1 MRKDHFQLYDSLR
14 GLGLSFAITIAVGLF
29 VAFILRDGTSVDLP
43 LIGIASAMCLAITFI
58 SFLIWALVNGIHSH
72 QFLRLYHLGGLSRKE
87 SFRRVWLYAFAA
99 FLFAGLFMA
108 VVASPL
114 SFAVD
119 DPHSV
124 LIMPVAFLGT
134 VIAGLLVN
142 AIGQLESDIY
152 RDTGIRPDV
161 YELYEDAPDGSRKR
175 VLVIEVPS
183 RPVGKVFKFEDVPLM
198 RVGEEL
204 KPMDDKTYL
213 SIIQEQEPDFSELI
227 CPECLLRIWTRLP
240 LTS

>member
-142 AIGQLESDIY
+142 AIGQLFAMMAYTIPSKVVA
-152 RDTGIRPDV
+152 GISIALAAFLILALLDEEVIPAIALGIIAFVLDWFLFVKRRCP
-161 YELYEDAPDGSRKR
+161 LGST
-175 VLVIEVPS
+175 
-183 RPVGKVFKFEDVPLM
+183 
-198 RVGEEL
+198 
-204 KPMDDKTYL
+204 KP
-213 SIIQEQEPDFSELI
+213 E
-227 CPECLLRIWTRLP
+227 
-240 LTS
+240 

>member
-43 LIGIASAMCLAITFI
+43 LIGIASAMCIAITFI

-99 FLFAGLFMA
+99 FLFAGLVMA
-108 VVASPL
+108 VVAGPL
-114 SFAVD
+114 ALAVD
-119 DPHSV
+119 DPYSV
-124 LIMPVAFLGT
+124 LIMPVAFIGT

-142 AIGQLESDIY
+142 AIGQLFAMMAYTIPSKLVA
-152 RDTGIRPDV
+152 GISIALAAFLILALLDEEVIPAIAVGIIAFVLDWFLFVKRRCP
-161 YELYEDAPDGSRKR
+161 LGST
-175 VLVIEVPS
+175 
-183 RPVGKVFKFEDVPLM
+183 
-198 RVGEEL
+198 
-204 KPMDDKTYL
+204 KP
-213 SIIQEQEPDFSELI
+213 E
-227 CPECLLRIWTRLP
+227 
-240 LTS
+240 

>member
-43 LIGIASAMCLAITFI
+43 LIGIASAMCIAITFI

-142 AIGQLESDIY
+142 AIGQLFAMMAYTIPSKVVA
-152 RDTGIRPDV
+152 GISIALAAFLILALLDEEVIPAIALGIIAFVLDWFLFVKRRCP
-161 YELYEDAPDGSRKR
+161 LGST
-175 VLVIEVPS
+175 
-183 RPVGKVFKFEDVPLM
+183 
-198 RVGEEL
+198 
-204 KPMDDKTYL
+204 KP
-213 SIIQEQEPDFSELI
+213 E
-227 CPECLLRIWTRLP
+227 
-240 LTS
+240 

>member
-99 FLFAGLFMA
+99 FLFAGLVMA

-142 AIGQLESDIY
+142 AIGQLFAMMVYTIPSKVVA
-152 RDTGIRPDV
+152 GISIALVAFLILALLDEEVIPAIAVGIIAFVLDWFLFVKRRCP
-161 YELYEDAPDGSRKR
+161 LGST
-175 VLVIEVPS
+175 
-183 RPVGKVFKFEDVPLM
+183 
-198 RVGEEL
+198 
-204 KPMDDKTYL
+204 KP
-213 SIIQEQEPDFSELI
+213 E
-227 CPECLLRIWTRLP
+227 
-240 LTS
+240 

>member
-142 AIGQLESDIY
+142 AIGQLFAMMAYTIPSKVVA
-152 RDTGIRPDV
+152 GISIAFAAFLILALLDEEVIPAIALGIIAFVLDWFLFVKRRCP
-161 YELYEDAPDGSRKR
+161 LGST
-175 VLVIEVPS
+175 
-183 RPVGKVFKFEDVPLM
+183 
-198 RVGEEL
+198 
-204 KPMDDKTYL
+204 KP
-213 SIIQEQEPDFSELI
+213 E
-227 CPECLLRIWTRLP
+227 
-240 LTS
+240 

>member
-99 FLFAGLFMA
+99 FLFAGLVMA
-108 VVASPL
+108 VVAGPL
-114 SFAVD
+114 ALAVD
-119 DPHSV
+119 DPYSV

-134 VIAGLLVN
+134 IIAGLLVN
-142 AIGQLESDIY
+142 AIGQLFAMMAYTIPSKLVA
-152 RDTGIRPDV
+152 GISIALAAFLILALLDEEVIPAIAIGVIAFVLDWFLFVKRRCP
-161 YELYEDAPDGSRKR
+161 LGST
-175 VLVIEVPS
+175 
-183 RPVGKVFKFEDVPLM
+183 
-198 RVGEEL
+198 
-204 KPMDDKTYL
+204 KP
-213 SIIQEQEPDFSELI
+213 E
-227 CPECLLRIWTRLP
+227 
-240 LTS
+240 

>member
-43 LIGIASAMCLAITFI
+43 LIGIASAMCIAITFI

-99 FLFAGLFMA
+99 FLFAGLVMA
-108 VVASPL
+108 VVAGPL
-114 SFAVD
+114 ALAVD
-119 DPHSV
+119 DPYSV

-134 VIAGLLVN
+134 IIAGLLVN
-142 AIGQLESDIY
+142 AIGQLFAMMAYTIPSKLVA
-152 RDTGIRPDV
+152 GISIALAAFLILALLDEEVIPAIAIGVIAFVLDWFLFVKRRCP
-161 YELYEDAPDGSRKR
+161 LGST
-175 VLVIEVPS
+175 
-183 RPVGKVFKFEDVPLM
+183 
-198 RVGEEL
+198 
-204 KPMDDKTYL
+204 KP
-213 SIIQEQEPDFSELI
+213 E
-227 CPECLLRIWTRLP
+227 
-240 LTS
+240 

>member
-43 LIGIASAMCLAITFI
+43 LIGIASAMCIAITFI

-87 SFRRVWLYAFAA
+87 SFRRVWLYSFAA

-119 DPHSV
+119 DLHSV

-142 AIGQLESDIY
+142 AIGQLFAMMVYTIPSKLVA
-152 RDTGIRPDV
+152 GISIALAAFLILALLDEEVIPAIVLGIIAFVLDWFLFVKRRCP
-161 YELYEDAPDGSRKR
+161 LGST
-175 VLVIEVPS
+175 
-183 RPVGKVFKFEDVPLM
+183 
-198 RVGEEL
+198 
-204 KPMDDKTYL
+204 KP
-213 SIIQEQEPDFSELI
+213 E
-227 CPECLLRIWTRLP
+227 
-240 LTS
+240 

>member
-1 MRKDHFQLYDSLR
+1 MRKDHFQLYESLR

-43 LIGIASAMCLAITFI
+43 LIGIVSAMCIAITFI

-99 FLFAGLFMA
+99 FLFAGLVMA
-108 VVASPL
+108 VVAGPL
-114 SFAVD
+114 ALAVD
-119 DPHSV
+119 DPYSV

-142 AIGQLESDIY
+142 AIGQLFAMMVYTIPSKVVA
-152 RDTGIRPDV
+152 GISIALAAFLILALLDEEVIPAIALGIIAFVLDWFLFVKRRCP
-161 YELYEDAPDGSRKR
+161 LGST
-175 VLVIEVPS
+175 
-183 RPVGKVFKFEDVPLM
+183 
-198 RVGEEL
+198 
-204 KPMDDKTYL
+204 KP
-213 SIIQEQEPDFSELI
+213 E
-227 CPECLLRIWTRLP
+227 
-240 LTS
+240 

>member
-1 MRKDHFQLYDSLR
+1 MRKDHFQLYESLR

-43 LIGIASAMCLAITFI
+43 LIGIASAMCIAITFI

-99 FLFAGLFMA
+99 FLFAGLVMA
-108 VVASPL
+108 VVAGPL
-114 SFAVD
+114 ALAVD
-119 DPHSV
+119 DPYSV

-142 AIGQLESDIY
+142 AIGQLFAMMVYTIPSKVVA
-152 RDTGIRPDV
+152 GISIALVAFLILALLDEEVIPAIALGIIAFVLDWFLFVKRRCP
-161 YELYEDAPDGSRKR
+161 LGST
-175 VLVIEVPS
+175 
-183 RPVGKVFKFEDVPLM
+183 
-198 RVGEEL
+198 
-204 KPMDDKTYL
+204 KP
-213 SIIQEQEPDFSELI
+213 E
-227 CPECLLRIWTRLP
+227 
-240 LTS
+240 

>member
-43 LIGIASAMCLAITFI
+43 LIGIASAMCIAITFI

-99 FLFAGLFMA
+99 FLFAGLVMA
-108 VVASPL
+108 VVAGPL
-114 SFAVD
+114 ALAVD
-119 DPHSV
+119 DPYSV

-134 VIAGLLVN
+134 IIAGLLVN
-142 AIGQLESDIY
+142 AIGQLFAMMAYTIPSKVVA
-152 RDTGIRPDV
+152 GISIALAAFLILALLDEEVIPAIAIGVIAFVLDWFLFVKRRCP
-161 YELYEDAPDGSRKR
+161 LGST
-175 VLVIEVPS
+175 
-183 RPVGKVFKFEDVPLM
+183 
-198 RVGEEL
+198 
-204 KPMDDKTYL
+204 KP
-213 SIIQEQEPDFSELI
+213 E
-227 CPECLLRIWTRLP
+227 
-240 LTS
+240 

>member
-142 AIGQLESDIY
+142 AIGQLFAMMAYTIPSKLVA
-152 RDTGIRPDV
+152 GISIALAALLILALLDEEVIPAIALGVIAFVLDWFLFVKRRCP
-161 YELYEDAPDGSRKR
+161 LGS
-175 VLVIEVPS
+175 
-183 RPVGKVFKFEDVPLM
+183 
-198 RVGEEL
+198 
-204 KPMDDKTYL
+204 T
-213 SIIQEQEPDFSELI
+213 Q
-227 CPECLLRIWTRLP
+227 PE
-240 LTS
+240 